1 MTSRAA
7 VPWTVT
13 VPLDRVAVG
22 PVAAPAGAA
31 ATKPP
36 AAVAITATIPAS
48 RRRCELVCMVLLLC
62 ECWCCYY
69 ASTAQLVRAAGNPSF
84 ERRLT
89 RSRTARAPRAEEE
102 LDGAKRSGLGVI
114 ALDVPGCRPQA
125 SASEPSTGSGKTRA
139 VRNDL
144 VPMSHRG

>member
-1 MTSRAA
+1 
-7 VPWTVT
+7 
-13 VPLDRVAVG
+13 
-22 PVAAPAGAA
+22 PAGAA

-69 ASTAQLVRAAGNPSF
+69 AGTAQLVRAAGKASF
-84 ERRLT
+84 ERRST

-102 LDGAKRSGLGVI
+102 LGWSQAIGTRSPRRSISTTSCLAIVFSPDRARGLTEPAKGPVADREAPVAAI
-114 ALDVPGCRPQA
+114 PRPRPPHG
-125 SASEPSTGSGKTRA
+125 PSR
-139 VRNDL
+139 
-144 VPMSHRG
+144 